1 MIYIFMTVVD
11 IMSNRQSD
19 GNEVTELKINGPN
32 HTNINP
38 YQKQMNK
45 QAEIGQKK
53 QATDKIEIS
62 ETAKQMQESGKNDSV
77 REKLVDQVKS
87 DVQQGNYQVD
97 AKATAKKMLDFWS
110 K

>member
-1 MIYIFMTVVD
+1 MSLVD
-11 IMSNRQSD
+11 IMSNRQSE

-32 HTNINP
+32 QTNLNP
-38 YQKQMNK
+38 YQKQINK
-45 QAEIGQKK
+45 QAETGPKK
-53 QATDKIEIS
+53 QVTDKIEIS
-62 ETAKQMQESGKNDSV
+62 ETAKQMQESGKSDSV
-77 REKLVDQVKS
+77 RKKLVDQVKS

>member
-1 MIYIFMTVVD
+1 M
-11 IMSNRQSD
+11 
-19 GNEVTELKINGPN
+19 KINGPN
-32 HTNINP
+32 QTNLNP

-45 QAEIGQKK
+45 QAETGPKK
-53 QATDKIEIS
+53 QVTDKIEIS
-62 ETAKQMQESGKNDSV
+62 ETAKQMQESGKSDSV
-77 REKLVDQVKS
+77 RKKLVDQVKS